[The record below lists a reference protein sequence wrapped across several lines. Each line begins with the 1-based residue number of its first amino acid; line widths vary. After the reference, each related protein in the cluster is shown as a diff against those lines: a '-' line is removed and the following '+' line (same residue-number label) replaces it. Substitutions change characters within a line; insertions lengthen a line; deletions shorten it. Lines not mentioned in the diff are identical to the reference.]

1 VNIPVPGTRRAIQ
14 GTFENLIK
22 DLGIFKEGGSLNI
35 DKVRK
40 FKEAGKITNTTSKAN
55 WFTDMY
61 SSPEM
66 TKWLN
71 TFNVDNF
78 EDFNNL
84 QRSWATNK
92 TNTGYS
98 TGMSHIATPKN

>member
-1 VNIPVPGTRRAIQ
+1 
-14 GTFENLIK
+14 
-22 DLGIFKEGGSLNI
+22 
-35 DKVRK
+35 
-40 FKEAGKITNTTSKAN
+40 
-55 WFTDMY
+55 MY

>member
-1 VNIPVPGTRRAIQ
+1 VPGTRRAIQ
-14 GTFENLIK
+14 GTFEDLIK
-22 DLGIFKEGGSLNI
+22 DLGIFKEGGSLSI

-55 WFTDMY
+55 WFTDMF

-66 TKWLN
+66 TNWLK

-84 QRSWATNK
+84 
-92 TNTGYS
+92 
-98 TGMSHIATPKN
+98 